1 MILLGLSVP
10 SIATNSTYFFELD
23 SESLDFLLSIDFF
36 IFFSYFYIGLLCF
49 VRGGERDPDFLS
61 NASNMSLTFDRFFL
75 GSQVL
80 SFSDHPFHFTSYK
93 V

>member
-49 VRGGERDPDFLS
+49 VRGGERDP
-61 NASNMSLTFDRFFL
+61 NMSLAFDRFFL

-80 SFSDHPFHFTSYK
+80 FLL
-93 V
+93 